1 MKITKIAAA
10 LMLSGAISLLS
21 VANATGDY
29 VFRTENSYNTDS
41 INVQQYD
48 GYTHVFS
55 FVVLSKGAMGY

>member
-48 GYTHVFS
+48 GYNHVFI
-55 FVVLSKGAMGY
+55 F